1 MVTFPTNR
9 YKMCTVLKYG
19 HLVEGAPIAKNQRDH
34 IGCNKWKPI
43 LLMVSDIRRPTRTT
57 GAWKLLSCHYLRR
70 LFCVKTTSY
79 EPRWFLG
86 SRISG
91 CHQSK
96 LHPKKNKGN
105 QPIREST
112 WIWKAKTMPGCHTAP
127 TFVWWKHRK
136 MAQQKTKK
144 APADFLS
151 SIWVKWGEIKG

>member
-1 MVTFPTNR
+1 
-9 YKMCTVLKYG
+9 MCTVLKCG

-96 LHPKKNKGN
+96 LHPKKTRVTNPYG
-105 QPIREST
+105 
-112 WIWKAKTMPGCHTAP
+112 
-127 TFVWWKHRK
+127 
-136 MAQQKTKK
+136 K
-144 APADFLS
+144 APEFGRPKQCQVAILHPPLFGENTE
-151 SIWVKWGEIKG
+151 KWLNKKQKKHLQIFYLQSG